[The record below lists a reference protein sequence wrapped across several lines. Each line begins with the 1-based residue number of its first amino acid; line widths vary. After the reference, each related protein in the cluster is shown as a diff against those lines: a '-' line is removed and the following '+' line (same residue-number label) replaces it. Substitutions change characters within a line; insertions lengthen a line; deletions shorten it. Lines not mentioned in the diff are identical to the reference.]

1 MSNNSVRHSL
11 IDENAIPLPPAQD
24 GLWAYSMLN
33 FMPIFDYI
41 LEDLKN
47 PNICEIGV
55 EYGTSGRYFSNLA
68 IKHAGSYSGI
78 DPFLP
83 ANAVDDPP
91 FIKYYKNYSEN
102 YLSNEKW
109 EHNLFIIDGDH
120 NFTTVSKELNAIHKR
135 SSELGRSPLIFM
147 HDVTWPCGKR
157 DAFYDLSRMP
167 DDVVKNSQACASVDL
182 NSEKLIEFGVGYGYD
197 IGWRTVIGGPENGVL
212 TALENFCDSQ
222 KDWKYLIIPAFFGL
236 AVVWDNK
243 NICPLL
249 KQKLD
254 QLGGSLKII
263 GTTVANL
270 EYNRISFY
278 VEHTKLLASHSK
290 LNNHLNDVSNNLPKN
305 LLLKSIQLKKIT
317 TKLKIYLYWLMPSR
331 RDKYRMMLRSLVQLV
346 GNIEDIH
353 ESRHQH

>member
-1 MSNNSVRHSL
+1 
-11 IDENAIPLPPAQD
+11 
-24 GLWAYSMLN
+24 
-33 FMPIFDYI
+33 
-41 LEDLKN
+41 
-47 PNICEIGV
+47 
-55 EYGTSGRYFSNLA
+55 
-68 IKHAGSYSGI
+68 
-78 DPFLP
+78 
-83 ANAVDDPP
+83 
-91 FIKYYKNYSEN
+91 
-102 YLSNEKW
+102 LSNEKW

-182 NSEKLIEFGVGYGYD
+182 NSEKLIEFGFGYGCD

-243 NICPLL
+243 NICPLV

-270 EYNRISFY
+270 EHNRISFY

-290 LNNHLNDVSNNLPKN
+290 LNNHLNDVSKNFSTACEELQRSIKRVEDLEISLNKITHKINNLPKN

-331 RDKYRMMLRSLVQLV
+331 RDKYRMMLRSIVQLV